1 MDPRRGSAAGAG
13 GGVIMAPTRVI
24 VIGSGFIAAEHLSAL
39 HQLPDAEVAGIVD
52 LDPGRAAAAARAAGG
67 VPWGVD
73 LATAITD
80 WSADAA
86 IVCTPNHTHPAIG
99 RTLAEAGVHAL
110 IEKPLAI
117 TPGEAAELVELFEG
131 HGLVLSAAHTHR
143 YAPYARA
150 VRQAIVDGAVGRP
163 LQARITLLGGWIWGD
178 WRNWQIDRK
187 RSGGHALHNGMHL
200 LDLVTWWL
208 DDTPT
213 HLHAYGRKRAA
224 ADLEVHD
231 YLMITVGYA
240 SGASAVCEMSRAN
253 QPRGIGYR
261 EVFVQGDGGT
271 LRLPWDNEG
280 TLHWGHDGTKSL
292 AGGPSPFLAQ
302 ARTWLASVRGAGS
315 ADGAASGGEPAVTGR
330 TGLAA
335 VVLGDAAERSLATGT
350 MITLTDHPTGEA
362 AR

>member
-1 MDPRRGSAAGAG
+1 
-13 GGVIMAPTRVI
+13 MAPTRVI
-24 VIGSGFIAAEHLSAL
+24 VIGSGFIAGEHLSAL
-39 HQLPDAEVAGIVD
+39 NQLPDAEVAGIVD

-67 VPWGVD
+67 VPWGTD
-73 LATAITD
+73 LAAAITD

-86 IVCTPNHTHPAIG
+86 IVCTPNFTHPAIG

-131 HGLVLSAAHTHR
+131 RGLVLSAAHTHR

-150 VRQAIVDGAVGRP
+150 VRQAITDGAVGRP

-187 RSGGHALHNGMHL
+187 RSGGHALHNGVHL

-208 DDTPT
+208 GDTPT
-213 HLHAYGRKRAA
+213 HVHAYGRKRAA

-240 SGASAVCEMSRAN
+240 SGASAVCEMSRGQSAARDRLPGSVRAGRRRHLAVAVG
-253 QPRGIGYR
+253 QRGDPALGPRRHQVAGRRAEPVPGPGPDLAVLRPRGR
-261 EVFVQGDGGT
+261 
-271 LRLPWDNEG
+271 
-280 TLHWGHDGTKSL
+280 
-292 AGGPSPFLAQ
+292 
-302 ARTWLASVRGAGS
+302 RG
-315 ADGAASGGEPAVTGR
+315 R
-330 TGLAA
+330 
-335 VVLGDAAERSLATGT
+335 R
-350 MITLTDHPTGEA
+350 
-362 AR
+362 

>member
-1 MDPRRGSAAGAG
+1 MVAGRRSAAGAG
-13 GGVIMAPTRVI
+13 AGVIMTRPTRVL
-24 VIGSGFIAAEHLSAL
+24 VVGSGFIAGEHLSAL
-39 HQLPDAEVAGIVD
+39 DQLPDAEVAGIVD
-52 LDPGRAAAAARAAGG
+52 LDPGRAAAAAKAAGG
-67 VPWGVD
+67 VPWAVD
-73 LATAITD
+73 LGRAITD
-80 WSADAA
+80 WEADAA

-99 RTLAEAGVHAL
+99 KVLAEAGVHAL

-117 TPGEAAELVELFEG
+117 TPADAAELVEAFENQ
-131 HGLVLSAAHTHR
+131 GLVLSAAHTHR

-150 VRQAIVDGAVGRP
+150 VRQAITDGAVGRP

-178 WRNWQIDRK
+178 WRNWQIDRS
-187 RSGGHALHNGMHL
+187 RSGGHALHNGVHL

-208 DDTPT
+208 GDTPT

-253 QPRGIGYR
+253 QPRGLGYR
-261 EVFVQGDGGT
+261 EVFVQGDAGT

-280 TLHWGHDGTKSL
+280 LLSWGHDGTR
-292 AGGPSPFLAQ
+292 AVPAGPSPFLAQ
-302 ARTWLASVRGAGS
+302 ARTWLAAVRS
-315 ADGAASGGEPAVTGR
+315 DQLEEEPVTGR

-335 VVLGDAAERSLATGT
+335 VVLGDAAERSLASGT
-350 MITLTDHPTGEA
+350 MITIGEES
-362 AR
+362 

>member
-1 MDPRRGSAAGAG
+1 MTS
-13 GGVIMAPTRVI
+13 TRVL
-24 VIGSGFIAAEHLSAL
+24 VVGSGFIAGEHLNAL
-39 HQLPDAEVAGIVD
+39 HQLPDAEIAGIVD

-67 VPWGVD
+67 VPWATD
-73 LATAITD
+73 LAAAITE

-117 TPGEAAELVELFEG
+117 TPAAAAELVELFEQR
-131 HGLVLSAAHTHR
+131 GLVLSAAHTHR
-143 YAPYARA
+143 YAAYARA
-150 VRQAIVDGAVGRP
+150 VREAIVDGAVGRP
-163 LQARITLLGGWIWGD
+163 RHARITLLGGWIWGD
-178 WRNWQIDRK
+178 WRNWQIDRN
-187 RSGGHALHNGMHL
+187 RSGGHALHNGVHL

-208 DDTPT
+208 DDVPT
-213 HLHAYGRKRAA
+213 HLHAAGRKRAA
-224 ADLEVHD
+224 ADLEVDD

-240 SGASAVCEMSRAN
+240 SGATAVCEMSRAN

-280 TLHWGHDGTKSL
+280 LLSWGHDGTR
-292 AGGPSPFLAQ
+292 AVPAGPSPFLAQ
-302 ARTWLASVRGAGS
+302 ARTWLAAVRGES
-315 ADGAASGGEPAVTGR
+315 LGEEPVTGR

-335 VVLGDAAERSLATGT
+335 VVLGDAAERSLATGS
-350 MITLTDHPTGEA
+350 MITLTPEEA
-362 AR
+362 R